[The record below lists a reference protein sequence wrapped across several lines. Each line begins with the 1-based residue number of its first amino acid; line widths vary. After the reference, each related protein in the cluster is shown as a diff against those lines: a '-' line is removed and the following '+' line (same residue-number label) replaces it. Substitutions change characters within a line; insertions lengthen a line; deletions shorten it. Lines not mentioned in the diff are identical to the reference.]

1 VVEFDGEIPAHAVT
15 VAVFTRRSVAPD
27 EVADIVDVG
36 PILDRLKKQRRTRGS
51 GGDPV
56 PGFELGN
63 VTDDQPIVRLEL
75 RDAEDLAVALGPRL
89 APVS

>member
-1 VVEFDGEIPAHAVT
+1 
-15 VAVFTRRSVAPD
+15 
-27 EVADIVDVG
+27 
-36 PILDRLKKQRRTRGS
+36 
-51 GGDPV
+51 V

-89 APVS
+89 APVA